1 MKFISVKE
9 AMKKGSGNVAV
20 RGWVY
25 RVRGSN
31 KMIFIVLR
39 DSSDIIQCVVSK
51 DKVSEKEWNAA
62 EKLLIES
69 SVEIE
74 GTIKEDSR
82 APTGYEISVEKINV
96 IHVAEVF
103 PITKDQS
110 TEFLLDVRHLWLRSR
125 KMTAIM
131 KIRST
136 IFEAIDNFYR
146 QRGFFEVAPPILTPN
161 ACEGKLT
168 LFEVKYFDD
177 IAYLTQS
184 WQLYAEALIF
194 SLEKIYCNSPCFRA
208 EQSKTS
214 RHLAEFYMSEM
225 EVAWAHLDD
234 ILKYAEELIAFI
246 VQQVLEK
253 NKEELKLLERD
264 TEKLSKVKAPLPR
277 ITYTDALA
285 LLKKQ
290 GINIEWG
297 KDLRTIEED
306 KLMENFDTPVMVTR
320 YPKEIM
326 AFYKPADPE
335 NPKVTLN
342 FDMLAPDGYGEII
355 GGSERD
361 TNIKEMEKVLREQG
375 DDPKNYDWYL
385 DSRRFG
391 SVPHAGFGMGVER
404 IVSWICGLDNIK
416 DAIPFPRTML
426 RKHP

>member
-1 MKFISVKE
+1 MQFISVKE
-9 AMKKGSGNVAV
+9 AIKQGSGSVSV

-39 DSSDIIQCVVSK
+39 DSSDIIQCVINRE
-51 DKVSEKEWNAA
+51 KVSAEKWATA

-69 SVEIE
+69 SIEIN
-74 GTIKEDSR
+74 GNIKEDKR
-82 APTGYEISVEKINV
+82 APTGYEIDVDEFNV
-96 IHVAEVF
+96 VHFAEVF

-110 TEFLLDVRHLWLRSR
+110 TEFLLDVRHLWIRSR

-136 IFEAIDNFYR
+136 VFEAIDNFYR
-146 QRGFFEVAPPILTPN
+146 QRGFYEVAPPILTPN

-208 EQSKTS
+208 ENSKTS

-264 TEKLSKVKAPLPR
+264 TEKLRKVKSPLPR
-277 ITYTDALA
+277 ITYTEALA

-320 YPKEIM
+320 YPKKIM
-326 AFYKPADPE
+326 AFYKPADPHDP
-335 NPKVTLN
+335 NVALN

-361 TNIKEMEKVLREQG
+361 TDIKEMEKALKEQG

-426 RKHP
+426 RKAP